1 MKKKMNSRKRPFLAS
16 WRSTLRRSLK
26 RPALSRRSVWH
37 ALQTTVYMLVG
48 TALAAL
54 GYALFQV
61 PNSIVSGGLSGI
73 AIMINHFTEWPVGLM
88 YWVMNVPMLVLGFFQ
103 LGRWRFVV
111 STLIAATVF
120 SALIDIFGGIL
131 PQMLVQF
138 PLSHDV
144 LLTSVYAGI
153 IGGIGAGLVY
163 RAGSTF
169 GGTAI
174 VGRVIQQRTG
184 LPLSQVYAVT
194 DGAIILTAGLIFGWE
209 IAMYG
214 FLVLFISGLAADYTL
229 EGPSSTRTVT
239 IITNKPEEM
248 SAALI
253 AETQRGVSFWE
264 VTGGYTGMKRYMVMC
279 TIYRPQ
285 VNTVK
290 RVAARI
296 EPEAFVTIG
305 VSHQALGQ
313 GFKRLK

>member
-1 MKKKMNSRKRPFLAS
+1 MKKRKLQWRRPSLA
-16 WRSTLRRSLK
+16 TLWQ
-26 RPALSRRSVWH
+26 A
-37 ALQTTVYMLVG
+37 AQTTAYFLVG
-48 TALAAL
+48 TSLAAL

-61 PNSIVSGGLSGI
+61 PNNIVSGGISGI
-73 AIMINHFTEWPVGLM
+73 GIMINHYTGWPVGLM
-88 YWVMNVPMLVLGFFQ
+88 YWIMNVPLLVLGFFQ

-111 STLIAATVF
+111 STLIASTIFA
-120 SALIDIFGGIL
+120 SLIDIFAVFLPRIL
-131 PQMLVQF
+131 SEF
-138 PLSHDV
+138 PPSHDV
-144 LLTSVYAGI
+144 LLTSIYAGI

-174 VGRVIQQRTG
+174 LGRVLQQKTG

-194 DGAIILTAGLIFGWE
+194 DGAIILSAGLLFGWE

-239 IITNKPEEM
+239 IVTNKPQEM

-264 VTGGYTGMKRYMVMC
+264 VTGGYTGTKRYMVMC

-285 VNTVK
+285 VNAVK

-313 GFKRLK
+313 GFKPLK

>member
-1 MKKKMNSRKRPFLAS
+1 MKPRTIFRFG
-16 WRSTLRRSLK
+16 LRRDTLW
-26 RPALSRRSVWH
+26 R
-37 ALQTTVYMLVG
+37 ALQNTIYLLVG
-48 TALAAL
+48 TSLAAL

-61 PNSIVSGGLSGI
+61 PFTIVSGGISGI
-73 AIMINHFTEWPVGLM
+73 GIMINHYTGWPVGLM
-88 YWVMNVPMLVLGFFQ
+88 YWMMNVPMLVLGFFQ
-103 LGRWRFVV
+103 LGRWRFVA
-111 STLIAATVF
+111 STLVAATIFATLVDVLGTF
-120 SALIDIFGGIL
+120 LPRVLAEFPVTHDI
-131 PQMLVQF
+131 
-138 PLSHDV
+138 
-144 LLTSVYAGI
+144 LLTSLYAGI

-174 VGRVIQQRTG
+174 LGRVIQQRTG
-184 LPLSQVYAVT
+184 LPLSQIYAFT

-214 FLVLFISGLAADYTL
+214 FLVLFVNGLAADYTL

-239 IITNKPEEM
+239 IITNKPQEM

-253 AETQRGVSFWE
+253 AETQRGVSYWE
-264 VTGGYTGMKRYMVMC
+264 VTGGYTGQKRYMVMC

-290 RVAARI
+290 HVAAQV

-305 VSHQALGQ
+305 VSHQALGK
-313 GFKRLK
+313 GFKRLQ

>member
-1 MKKKMNSRKRPFLAS
+1 MKKLNVKWKRPS
-16 WRSTLRRSLK
+16 IK
-26 RPALSRRSVWH
+26 LSAIWQAV
-37 ALQTTVYMLVG
+37 QTVIYLLVG
-48 TALAAL
+48 TGLAAL

-61 PNSIVSGGLSGI
+61 PNNIVSGGISGI
-73 AIMINHFTEWPVGLM
+73 GIMINHFTGWPVGLM
-88 YWVMNVPMLVLGFFQ
+88 YWIMNVPMLVLGFFQ

-111 STLIAATVF
+111 STLIASTIFASLIDVF
-120 SALIDIFGGIL
+120 SVIL
-131 PQMLVQF
+131 PQVMNEF

-174 VGRVIQQRTG
+174 LGRVLQKRTG

-214 FLVLFISGLAADYTL
+214 FLVLFINGLAADYTL

-248 SAALI
+248 SEALI
-253 AETQRGVSFWE
+253 AETQRGVSYWE
-264 VTGGYTGMKRYMVMC
+264 VTGAYTGLKRYMVMC

-290 RVAARI
+290 RVAAKI

>member
-1 MKKKMNSRKRPFLAS
+1 MFL
-16 WRSTLRRSLK
+16 
-26 RPALSRRSVWH
+26 
-37 ALQTTVYMLVG
+37 
-48 TALAAL
+48 
-54 GYALFQV
+54 
-61 PNSIVSGGLSGI
+61 
-73 AIMINHFTEWPVGLM
+73 
-88 YWVMNVPMLVLGFFQ
+88 LVL
-103 LGRWRFVV
+103 
-111 STLIAATVF
+111 
-120 SALIDIFGGIL
+120 
-131 PQMLVQF
+131 PQVMVQF

-144 LLTSVYAGI
+144 LLTSIYAGI

-184 LPLSQVYAVT
+184 LPLSQVYAFT
-194 DGAIILTAGLIFGWE
+194 DGAIILTAGIIFGWE

-214 FLVLFISGLAADYTL
+214 FLVLVINGLAADYTL

>member
-1 MKKKMNSRKRPFLAS
+1 MKKLTIKWKRPLPKISAI
-16 WRSTLRRSLK
+16 WQ
-26 RPALSRRSVWH
+26 AM
-37 ALQTTVYMLVG
+37 QTIVYLLVG
-48 TALAAL
+48 TGLAAL

-61 PNSIVSGGLSGI
+61 PNNIVSGGISGI
-73 AIMINHFTEWPVGLM
+73 GIMINHYTGWPVGLM
-88 YWVMNVPMLVLGFFQ
+88 YWIMNVPLLVLGFFQ

-111 STLIAATVF
+111 STLIASTIFA
-120 SALIDIFGGIL
+120 ALIDIFSVIL
-131 PQMLVQF
+131 PQILREF

-174 VGRVIQQRTG
+174 LGRVMQNRTG

-194 DGAIILTAGLIFGWE
+194 DGAIILTAGLVFGWE

-214 FLVLFISGLAADYTL
+214 FLVLFINGLAADYTL

-248 SAALI
+248 SRALI
-253 AETQRGVSFWE
+253 AETQRGVSYWE
-264 VTGGYTGMKRYMVMC
+264 VTGAYTGLQRYVVMC

-290 RVAARI
+290 RVAAQI
-296 EPEAFVTIG
+296 EPEAFLTIG

-313 GFKRLK
+313 GFKKLK